1 MRLHAGVCHR
11 GLFTVDRYYRC
22 VCGHKTLLWEKMA
35 RHWKDLSGDER
46 AGHKMLYLFG
56 VRE

>member
-1 MRLHAGVCHR
+1 MAVCHP
-11 GLFTVDRYYRC
+11 GMFTVDSHYHC
-22 VCGHKTLLWEKMA
+22 VCGHKTSRWEMMA

-56 VRE
+56 VVK